1 MSVLYLVVPLA
12 VAVVA
17 LALGAFVWATRAG
30 QFDDL
35 DTPSVRMLNDDAD
48 DGGAGR
54 RADRASKSGRD
65 GG

>member
-17 LALGAFVWATRAG
+17 FALGAFVWATRQG

-48 DGGAGR
+48 GSGPGR
-54 RADRASKSGRD
+54 RGDRA
-65 GG
+65 

>member
-17 LALGAFVWATRAG
+17 IALGAFVWATRQG

-35 DTPSVRMLNDDAD
+35 DTPSMRMLNDDAD
-48 DGGAGR
+48 GGGPEKRGDSIRSRLDG
-54 RADRASKSGRD
+54 S
-65 GG
+65 

>member
-17 LALGAFVWATRAG
+17 FALGAFVWATRQG

-35 DTPSVRMLNDDAD
+35 DTPSVRMLNDD
-48 DGGAGR
+48 DGGPGR
-54 RADRASKSGRD
+54 EPGARVESGSR
-65 GG
+65 GR